1 MEDFAKVLVILG
13 GIAFVA
19 WMAHTIGNPI
29 VWKEAKTR
37 PRKEAETAKDLVYE
51 ALGESKVLDEM
62 ASGLQYIAVTD
73 SKVVLGQQHWRQRRG
88 KKRHV
93 KTYAL
98 DQIISVDVQQ
108 HLMTT
113 DMEIVTAGAIEQ
125 GWRDTGVKS
134 RMENENI
141 LTWPNSEYSRVQQLA
156 QTILDARAA
165 FIHGQKPS
173 VQPVAESITDQI
185 GKLAELHKQGI
196 LSDEEFS
203 EKKTELLKRM

>member
-1 MEDFAKVLVILG
+1 MDRETFGLISFGVIFVGFLVLL
-13 GIAFVA
+13 F
-19 WMAHTIGNPI
+19 MSFR
-29 VWKEAKTR
+29 TR
-37 PRKEAETAKDLVYE
+37 VKLAESRKETAKDFVYQV
-51 ALGESKVLDEM
+51 LGENKVLDEM
-62 ASGLQYIAVTD
+62 ASGDGFAYIAVTD
-73 SKVVLGQQHWRQRRG
+73 SKVVLATQHWQRRRDNDR
-88 KKRHV
+88 KV
-93 KTYAL
+93 KTYPL
-98 DQIISVDVQQ
+98 DQIASVDVQQ
-108 HLMTT
+108 RRHDTDLEIGTT
-113 DMEIVTAGAIEQ
+113 GGVEFAQ
-125 GWRDTGVKS
+125 DTTPLES
-134 RMENENI
+134 RMDNENI